1 MRRGPRRH
9 WYELNP
15 KSARRKK
22 AKATDQTSRAKA
34 AAKPNA
40 KAAKKPRVSK
50 TSSDQ
55 DTQLCTVNF
64 ELATGKKAVIG
75 KRDRGT

>member
-64 ELATGKKAVIG
+64 DPATGKKAVAG
-75 KRDRGT
+75 KRDRAT